1 MKPISRISLLLVAL
15 LVLLA
20 AFPGAAYAQT
30 TGGDEGKF
38 VFGGSYTLESDEI
51 LYGGLV
57 VVGGNAELEE
67 GSLVVGDVVVVGG
80 EVEIYGEV
88 EGNVVAIGGQA
99 YLGEECVINEDLVTV
114 GGAVQR
120 EQGAL
125 VRGAI
130 TAEMPEGFDLD
141 AFDPSAL
148 QQNRDWRSYIFAGFR
163 PIGDM
168 IVNVM
173 QALAMAALAAVLA
186 LFLLK
191 PMERISSAVVSQP
204 LPAGG
209 LGILTVIV
217 LPALLV
223 ILAITIILIPV
234 SLIGFLIF
242 GAGLVFGWIAMGLE
256 VGKRMEKM
264 FKVEEA
270 WAPAVRAGIGTL
282 TLSLL
287 AYAVGMV
294 PCVGWILPFLVAM
307 LSLGGVVLT
316 LFGSRDY
323 PLAET
328 AVVAATTAPAAAP
341 APSVEPVK
349 EEASDAA
356 EDVATGLDALLA
368 DAAENADS
376 ENDVDDM
383 PGADEE
389 DTE

>member
-1 MKPISRISLLLVAL
+1 MKPISRISLFMITLLI
-15 LVLLA
+15 LVA
-20 AFPGAAYAQT
+20 AFPSTVYAQT

-38 VFGGSYTLESDEI
+38 VFGGSYTLDSDET

-80 EVEIYGEV
+80 QVEIYGEV
-88 EGNVVAIGGQA
+88 DGTVIAIGGQA
-99 YLGEECVINEDLVTV
+99 YLGENSVINEDLVTI

-120 EQGAL
+120 EEGAL
-125 VRGAI
+125 VRGSI
-130 TAEMPEGFDLD
+130 TAEMPEGFDLEG
-141 AFDPSAL
+141 FDPDVLNA
-148 QQNRDWRSYIFAGFR
+148 NRDWRSYLWDGFR

-168 IVNVM
+168 MVNFM
-173 QALAMAALAAVLA
+173 QSLAMAALAAVLA

-191 PMERISSAVVSQP
+191 PMERVSQAVVTQP

-223 ILAITIILIPV
+223 VLAITIILLPL
-234 SLIGFLIF
+234 SLIGFLVI
-242 GAGLVFGWIAMGLE
+242 GAGFVFGWIALGLE

-264 FKVEEA
+264 FKVQES
-270 WAPAVRAGIGTL
+270 WAPAVRAGVGTF

-287 AYAVGMV
+287 GYAVSMV

-316 LFGSRDY
+316 LFGTRDY
-323 PLAET
+323 PLAE
-328 AVVAATTAPAAAP
+328 AAKAAAP
-341 APSVEPVK
+341 ALERESVVEAVAEEP
-349 EEASDAA
+349 EA
-356 EDVATGLDALLA
+356 GLDALLA
-368 DAAENADS
+368 DAAEKAES
-376 ENDVDDM
+376 VNDVDEL
-383 PGADEE
+383 PGDGEE
-389 DTE
+389 VPD